1 MEIFFIMRFIFA
13 FSAEPLQLRF
23 LNWILDRDDID
34 KNVMMEAVRNK
45 DSQFVD
51 GISEFTKFQSEAK
64 KYANKIGNS
73 SNIFL
78 DCIYDR
84 CANDDD
90 SFKYMFGED
99 NDKTRYVKCYEH
111 ILNELYDAFVN
122 SEEFSKEGRFMQRA
136 KAVFNGFKGK
146 KTTLEQLVKDMN
158 QILVDN
164 NKNSGNEDDDDG
176 RTFEQKEEDS
186 WKVLEDN
193 EEYSHGEW
201 HVYRVDKYEDMRNV
215 AGRCS
220 EWCVARADSGRSYF
234 YGTYNPPY
242 YLFCKGKRNPWILM
256 HIPTQQF
263 KGLDDEKFEP
273 DRPTSY
279 EAIEIG
285 RDFLDSMGELQSYY
299 DDGEDFSVFNE
310 DNEFMEEPELDEQNI
325 IDGSSDEELG
335 RMLDNTDN
343 PYTIMRIVETASDYD
358 VIMKGIDKSLDKSH
372 KYMVFKD
379 VAQAIAKKDLPQLVG
394 TSRSIAIYDRI
405 LDECDGYGYPGLK
418 RRILGIILVDVND
431 SEVVSHIID
440 KYCDEGEVAGIVL
453 DVMHKS
459 CSPAIIEWMLSHG
472 MDETAKDIMLKVND
486 KDLFSSILVNHA
498 DDAGLMGWLIENR
511 HLDEELMVSLANKT
525 TSIDVIRLLAQKSYE
540 NRLGWDGE
548 VASILWRKTNGD
560 RKTEELLFKSNP
572 KKSEETANLM
582 LSKATT
588 NEEKYEALRSGAS
601 HDEIMKAFDEDI
613 DGMKWEGQRVGND
626 YPIFVFFRK
635 NIDDRARLEK
645 LFEKVGY
652 DLGIVCD
659 VPSKNSM
666 PPNVDDVIKAVSMLP
681 SLTQEQV
688 ASALKTIVVE
698 GRREILPTDKNR
710 MLMKELL
717 KKYNDSKILVN
728 TIIGYSDDIEFVR
741 WVIENYEASCYS
753 IYKWMEYDRKRQ
765 TPEMIRRLADAVKAE
780 KDARMIPTVISL
792 PDCPKDV
799 IEMFRNETRNGRGY
813 GDDNTYAIEEF
824 RRGLL
829 DDSDG
834 FFEKY
839 CRDNA
844 NYEARIWEL
853 MKRCERNGK
862 MLSHCIDL
870 LLGYDFVSE
879 NVKRDV
885 ARLILHDDNE
895 SGVDGGSQTLGGM
908 IDWCIGHGVLWKE
921 ILDAKSATEWQI
933 RKVVEA
939 IINYPVWTNVVDE
952 AVFDMTPLAKKVVGE
967 YNENGDIDVNWE
979 NLVFN
984 PTSTSEDLD
993 KAVDAIEENNLRPER
1008 EVEALLKHKNC
1019 TKEIAERALKCI
1031 NFHVYADEGYDL
1043 EAILKWTGAGILTM
1057 KDGNGYDASSCISSY
1072 DDLSLVAKKAR
1083 SEQELDDVLE
1093 YSGGIDDGGVDDDED
1108 DFSSRFKDVLE
1119 SIYQNKVCSL
1129 GYFEKMLDRFPDTLS
1144 ADEDLQSYIDSHVS
1158 TLSSEDMD
1166 RICEKYDKLLMDDE
1180 GIVGSLEK
1188 CRNITEE
1195 QLLNLINKYNAIGNT
1210 THIGYVLDNDST
1222 TERVILDMMELAKND
1237 DIMDKIVS
1245 SKKATEA
1252 VYRKAVDMKMGK
1264 KSLETAMKNTS
1275 DKGLSDRIGAMLE
1288 DKSTKYG
1295 LASQIN
1301 EENDIDRLKTLV
1313 IRMYR
1318 ISVNN
1323 SHNRYS
1329 SFNMI
1334 KDVENPRALELMSKT
1349 KNKDILASVV
1359 ENQYTP
1365 EKTVLQIL
1373 KKNQSKNI
1381 VTAATY
1387 RTEKSILL
1395 YAGCVTKNPDDIY
1408 RILGR
1413 HGRMRMFT
1421 PEDIMKMMKWNPSC
1435 KFDILKRAYFKL
1447 SDEQLLSLKKLQD
1460 RDVDWIVDAILKNGG
1475 HDEKE
1480 AKAGRI
1486 VHKMLKASRIIRK
1499 LLTD

>member
-1 MEIFFIMRFIFA
+1 MRFIFA

-164 NKNSGNEDDDDG
+164 NRNSGNEDDDDG

-193 EEYSHGEW
+193 EEYSRGEW
-201 HVYRVDKYEDMRNV
+201 HVYRVDEYEDMRNV

-220 EWCVARADSGRSYF
+220 EWCVARTDSGRSYF

-263 KGLDDEKFEP
+263 KGLDDKKFEP

-285 RDFLDSMGELQSYY
+285 RDFLDSMGELQDYY
-299 DDGEDFSVFNE
+299 DDGEDFSVFN
-310 DNEFMEEPELDEQNI
+310 DDDEFDEEPELDDRNI
-325 IDGSSDEELG
+325 IDGSSDEELS
-335 RMLDNTDN
+335 RMLDGTDN
-343 PYTIMRIVETASDYD
+343 PYKILEIVEKASDYD
-358 VIMKGIDKSLDKSH
+358 VIMKGIDKCDV
-372 KYMVFKD
+372 YVPFGD
-379 VAQAIAKKDLPQLVG
+379 VAKAIIKKDLLQLVG
-394 TSRSIAIYDRI
+394 PSRSIAIYDRI
-405 LDECDGYGYPGLK
+405 LDECDERYRDLK
-418 RRILGIILVDVND
+418 RRILGIILVNVND

-440 KYCDEGEVAGIVL
+440 KYCDEDEVAGIVS

-459 CSPAIIEWMLSHG
+459 CSPATIEWMLSHG
-472 MDETAKDIMLKVND
+472 MAETAKDIMLKIND
-486 KDLFSSILVNHA
+486 SDLFEKVIANHA

-511 HLDEELMVSLANKT
+511 HLNEELMVSLAKKT

-560 RKTEELLFKSNP
+560 RKAEELLFKSNP

-588 NEEKYEALRSGAS
+588 KEEKYEALRSGAS
-601 HDEIMKAFDEDI
+601 HDEIIKCFDEDI
-613 DGMKWEGQRVGND
+613 DGMKWEGQRVGLD
-626 YPIFVFFRK
+626 YPMFKLFRQ

-652 DLGIVCD
+652 DLDIVCD
-659 VPSKNSM
+659 AMLESSM
-666 PPNVDDVIKAVSMLP
+666 PPNVDDVIKAVSMSP
-681 SLTQEQV
+681 SLTQAQV

-717 KKYNDSKILVN
+717 KKYNYSKILVN
-728 TIIGYSDDIEFVR
+728 TIIGYSDDIEFVK
-741 WVIENYEASCYS
+741 WVIENHEAFCDS

-780 KDARMIPTVISL
+780 KNTRMIPTVISL

-870 LLGYDFVSE
+870 LLGYGFVPES
-879 NVKRDV
+879 VKRDV
-885 ARLILHDDNE
+885 ARLILYDDNE

-921 ILDAKSATEWQI
+921 ILGAKSATEGQI

-952 AVFDMTPLAKKVVGE
+952 AVFDMTPLAKKVVAE
-967 YNENGDIDVNWE
+967 YDENGDIDVNWE

-984 PTSTSEDLD
+984 PTSTSEDLE

-1031 NFHVYADEGYDL
+1031 NFNRYVDESYDL
-1043 EAILKWTGAGILTM
+1043 EAILKWTGAGILSM
-1057 KDGNGYDASSCISSY
+1057 KDGNGYDASLRLSSY
-1072 DDLSLVAKKAR
+1072 NDLSLVAKKAR

-1093 YSGGIDDGGVDDDED
+1093 YSGRIDDGGVDDDED
-1108 DFSSRFKDVLE
+1108 ESNYRFKDVLE
-1119 SIYQNKVCSL
+1119 SICHNKACSP

-1158 TLSSEDMD
+1158 TLSSEDID

-1195 QLLNLINKYNAIGNT
+1195 QLLNLINKYNAIGNM

-1237 DIMDKIVS
+1237 NIMDKIVS

-1252 VYRKAVDMKMGK
+1252 VYRKAVDMKMGTQ
-1264 KSLETAMKNTS
+1264 SLETAMKNTS
-1275 DKGLSDRIGAMLE
+1275 DKELSDRIRAMLE

-1295 LASQIN
+1295 IASQIN
-1301 EENDIDRLKTLV
+1301 EENDTDRLKTLV

-1318 ISVNN
+1318 MSLHDSDSV
-1323 SHNRYS
+1323 YS
-1329 SFNMI
+1329 SSPLI
-1334 KDVENPRALELMSKT
+1334 RDVSNPRALELMSKT
-1349 KNKDILASVV
+1349 KNKKILASVV
-1359 ENQYTP
+1359 RNPYTP

-1373 KKNQSKNI
+1373 KKNQSNDI

-1387 RTEKSILL
+1387 RPEKSILL
-1395 YAGCVTKNPDDIY
+1395 YAGCVTKNQEDID
-1408 RILGR
+1408 RIFKWKE
-1413 HGRMRMFT
+1413 RMRMFNS
-1421 PEDIMKMMKWNPSC
+1421 EDIMKMMKWNPSC
-1435 KFDILKRAYFKL
+1435 KFDILKRVYFKL
-1447 SDEQLLSLKKLQD
+1447 SNEQLLSLKKLQD
-1460 RDVDWIVDAILKNGG
+1460 KDVNWIVDAILKNNG
-1475 HDEKE
+1475 HDERE
-1480 AKAGRI
+1480 AKADRI
-1486 VHKMLKASRIIRK
+1486 VHRMLKASRIIRS